1 MKILVVSDA
10 HGETGAF
17 DKLALRVPSPDFTV
31 FAGDF
36 AAIGRPE
43 TGKGVLER
51 LSFHYDR
58 LFAVTGNADEPDF
71 RETLEE
77 YDVCVEGSLICYGG
91 LMLAGSG
98 GSSVFMR
105 DTPNER
111 EDEDLVSDLRLAA
124 EASPGVGEPWDNL
137 VVIAHNPPKDA
148 KVDLIGSGAH
158 VGSPLI
164 RDFVEAHKPL
174 LLVSGHIH
182 EAFGV
187 DSIGPTTVVNP
198 GSIAEGRYA
207 LVELE
212 GGKGNPYRV
221 VSVSLETL

>member
-1 MKILVVSDA
+1 MRILVVSDA
-10 HGETGAF
+10 HGESEAL
-17 DKLALRVPSPDFTV
+17 DRLALKEPSPDFTI
-31 FAGDF
+31 FGGDF

-43 TGKGVLER
+43 TGKPVLER

-58 LFAVTGNADEPDF
+58 LFAVTGNADGPEF
-71 RETLEE
+71 RETLED
-77 YDVCVEGSLICYGG
+77 YDVCVEGSLVCYEG
-91 LMLAGSG
+91 LMIAGSG
-98 GSSVFMR
+98 GASVFMR

-111 EDEDLVSDLRLAA
+111 PDEDLVGDLRLAEA
-124 EASPGVGEPWDNL
+124 ASPGNGELWDNL

-148 KVDLIGSGAH
+148 KVDLITAGIH

-164 RDFVEAHKPL
+164 RAFAEAHKPL

-187 DSIGPTTVVNP
+187 DTIGPTTLVNP

-207 LVELE
+207 VVEIE
-212 GGKGNPYRV
+212 GGKGSPYRV
-221 VSVSLETL
+221 ASVALETL